1 MLVERVIR
9 KIKEKTAVDEMLILT
24 FTEAAAREMKER
36 IQGALRQAINAE
48 SEPETKRFYLQQLT
62 KLNVADISTID
73 AFCLRMVQKY
83 YYLAQIDPDFRLLT
97 DETERALL
105 RESVW
110 EDLREELYGKL
121 DPLFE
126 QLTLNFSNDRSD
138 DIRKKFSAFYRTE
151 FLPYIN
157 EQLQKFADYMEQ
169 ATLNL
174 EGIADP
180 EDKLAKLKALYRTE
194 AKELCQ
200 LAKLD
205 LTKISYNEL
214 KVTLEAVKFKRAPA
228 ARLDDEQKVL
238 KNQAQALR
246 DDELLVNYFNA
257 QESEVIELFKQAE
270 ILAKK
275 AAEVVLRFMRR
286 YQAEKKRRH
295 VLEFSDLE
303 HLTLKILRQ
312 QEDTSVKEL
321 LQARY
326 QEIMVDEYQDTNQ
339 LQEAILTTLAQDN
352 MFMVGDVK
360 QSIYAFRLADPTL
373 FLGKYHKFGRSD
385 DPNERIILA
394 ENFRSAENITATTNF
409 IFSQIMDQKI
419 GEMDYDKNAQLVYG
433 AKDYPKMSLVTE
445 ILLYTSEADPLN
457 DPAKKPLKMRWD
469 QEPEAMGPDFEINS
483 NQEGQIA
490 LVAKKIKELYDQ
502 KFAIYDRGSGQMR
515 PITYG
520 DIAILSETR
529 TNHLLLS
536 EELKRLG
543 IPFYVQKS
551 QNYFQTTELRIM
563 LALLALIDNP
573 YQDIELAAVLRS
585 PIVGLKEN
593 ELAYLRINDKSGDYF
608 HALEKFYQDPSNQRK
623 EPFVQALYAKI
634 TRFMEQ
640 LQGFRDLAHQNELAT
655 LILAIYEQ
663 TGFLD
668 YVGGMP
674 GGAQRQANLHALYER
689 AAMYE
694 QSSFKGLFQFIGFIK
709 KMQEKQDDLSEAV
722 LKTSDDTVN
731 IMTIHGSKGLEF
743 PVVFLID
750 AAKKFNM
757 RSLDKKYILSEKAG
771 LAMNYLDQERRIE
784 HETLV
789 KNLAKQTARN
799 KSAAEKMRLLYVA
812 LTRAKEKLFIVAG
825 YDSREQVEK
834 LVNKAQT
841 SELLLPDDVRAN
853 AKNFMDWILPAVARR
868 KNIAQAFELLVN
880 PPATLDEIPAE
891 FEVNFANYND
901 IFDEQRLA
909 QVDLTKW
916 FDEQTTAQ
924 VKLTPEMVTKIDQIL
939 AGKYQHEAA
948 TRTAAYQAVSD
959 IKRLF
964 DDPDLEK
971 MAKITPETTANREVG
986 DFRKPRFM
994 TEEVRV
1000 TPAAIGTAVHLL
1012 FQELDL
1018 TQTPTV
1024 TLIDDLLQR
1033 LIADDLITPEVAKQI
1048 DVTKLVAFYASPL
1061 GKDLLKNH
1069 TRAKREVAFSMVL
1082 PAGKVFDDLDDTLND
1097 PILVH
1102 GIMDGYFIT
1111 ENDEVILF
1119 DYKTDHIYG
1128 EDGIEKIKQRYQG
1141 QLNLYQT
1148 ALEQILNKPVTHKYL
1163 YLVELDQAI
1172 ELP

>member
-1 MLVERVIR
+1 M
-9 KIKEKTAVDEMLILT
+9 
-24 FTEAAAREMKER
+24 
-36 IQGALRQAINAE
+36 
-48 SEPETKRFYLQQLT
+48 
-62 KLNVADISTID
+62 
-73 AFCLRMVQKY
+73 
-83 YYLAQIDPDFRLLT
+83 
-97 DETERALL
+97 
-105 RESVW
+105 
-110 EDLREELYGKL
+110 
-121 DPLFE
+121 
-126 QLTLNFSNDRSD
+126 NFSNDRSD
-138 DIRKKFSAFYRTE
+138 DGLTELVMELFDFANVNPDPKAWLENLAKNYHLEAGNLEQSEFYRTE

-200 LAKLD
+200 LATLD

-246 DDELLVNYFNA
+246 DETKKQLNELLVNYFNA

-270 ILAKK
+270 ILAKT

-543 IPFYVQKS
+543 IPFYVQK
-551 QNYFQTTELRIM
+551 
-563 LALLALIDNP
+563 
-573 YQDIELAAVLRS
+573 
-585 PIVGLKEN
+585 
-593 ELAYLRINDKSGDYF
+593 
-608 HALEKFYQDPSNQRK
+608 
-623 EPFVQALYAKI
+623 
-634 TRFMEQ
+634 
-640 LQGFRDLAHQNELAT
+640 
-655 LILAIYEQ
+655 
-663 TGFLD
+663 
-668 YVGGMP
+668 
-674 GGAQRQANLHALYER
+674 
-689 AAMYE
+689 
-694 QSSFKGLFQFIGFIK
+694 
-709 KMQEKQDDLSEAV
+709 
-722 LKTSDDTVN
+722 
-731 IMTIHGSKGLEF
+731 
-743 PVVFLID
+743 
-750 AAKKFNM
+750 
-757 RSLDKKYILSEKAG
+757 
-771 LAMNYLDQERRIE
+771 
-784 HETLV
+784 
-789 KNLAKQTARN
+789 
-799 KSAAEKMRLLYVA
+799 
-812 LTRAKEKLFIVAG
+812 
-825 YDSREQVEK
+825 
-834 LVNKAQT
+834 
-841 SELLLPDDVRAN
+841 
-853 AKNFMDWILPAVARR
+853 
-868 KNIAQAFELLVN
+868 
-880 PPATLDEIPAE
+880 
-891 FEVNFANYND
+891 
-901 IFDEQRLA
+901 
-909 QVDLTKW
+909 
-916 FDEQTTAQ
+916 
-924 VKLTPEMVTKIDQIL
+924 
-939 AGKYQHEAA
+939 
-948 TRTAAYQAVSD
+948 
-959 IKRLF
+959 
-964 DDPDLEK
+964 
-971 MAKITPETTANREVG
+971 
-986 DFRKPRFM
+986 
-994 TEEVRV
+994 
-1000 TPAAIGTAVHLL
+1000 
-1012 FQELDL
+1012 
-1018 TQTPTV
+1018 
-1024 TLIDDLLQR
+1024 
-1033 LIADDLITPEVAKQI
+1033 
-1048 DVTKLVAFYASPL
+1048 
-1061 GKDLLKNH
+1061 
-1069 TRAKREVAFSMVL
+1069 
-1082 PAGKVFDDLDDTLND
+1082 
-1097 PILVH
+1097 
-1102 GIMDGYFIT
+1102 
-1111 ENDEVILF
+1111 
-1119 DYKTDHIYG
+1119 
-1128 EDGIEKIKQRYQG
+1128 
-1141 QLNLYQT
+1141 
-1148 ALEQILNKPVTHKYL
+1148 
-1163 YLVELDQAI
+1163 
-1172 ELP
+1172 